1 MSDFSNY
8 YDGQKNQTL
17 EPIQAKKNQKVI
29 ITVLDEFVEEMPVK
43 EGQKEPDSGGIQS
56 WVLFLFLKFSHPAKK
71 EKEIGAETLPFLG
84 YEGKVLFLL
93 F

>member
-8 YDGQKNQTL
+8 YDGRKNQTL

-43 EGQKEPDSGGIQS
+43 KGQKEPDSGGIQS
-56 WVLFLFLKFSHPAKK
+56 WVTNDLENTIERLSC
-71 EKEIGAETLPFLG
+71 ISC
-84 YEGKVLFLL
+84 
-93 F
+93 